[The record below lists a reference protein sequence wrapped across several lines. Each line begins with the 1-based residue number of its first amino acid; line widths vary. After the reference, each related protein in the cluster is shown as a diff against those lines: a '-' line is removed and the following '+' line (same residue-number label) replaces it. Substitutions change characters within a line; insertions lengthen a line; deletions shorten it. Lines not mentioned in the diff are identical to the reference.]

1 MAVKKMKPGSMDP
14 EAFKA
19 EATVMKTLRHPR
31 LVSLFAVCSSEPLM
45 IITEI
50 MTNGSLLTY
59 LKDRAGK
66 HATLPQLIDMGT
78 MVAQGI
84 AYIEVL

>member
-1 MAVKKMKPGSMDP
+1 MDP
-14 EAFKA
+14 EAFKD

-78 MVAQGI
+78 MVAQGM
-84 AYIEVL
+84 AYIEVFS